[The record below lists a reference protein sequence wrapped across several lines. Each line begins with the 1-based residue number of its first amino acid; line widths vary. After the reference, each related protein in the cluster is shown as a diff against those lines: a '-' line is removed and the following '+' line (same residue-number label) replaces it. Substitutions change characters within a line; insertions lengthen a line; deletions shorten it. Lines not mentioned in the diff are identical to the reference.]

1 MASQYDESEF
11 VDTDYQAAK
20 STATSPA
27 ERAFSAVGRGPT
39 RAELDSKVGDTQQ
52 RLAELKRAQEELE
65 RERAGLEEARRRQ
78 SELHTGREEMLHHL
92 TRGQQLLTEAE
103 FAARRDSE
111 QMAKTLAA
119 LNESLLKLQGI
130 QENDW
135 SKENWN
141 IELTRA
147 LTIIENARME
157 WNSARLKWPLLD
169 STSTPAKAGPPSAPA
184 GQAAPQLLAALD
196 FFQLCKLGLAL
207 TWPLLVLGSI
217 VIVIL
222 VLHR

>member
-11 VDTDYQAAK
+11 VDTEYQAAK
-20 STATSPA
+20 SATAAPA
-27 ERAFSAVGRGPT
+27 GPAYSAAGRGPT

-92 TRGQQLLTEAE
+92 ARGLQLLTEAE
-103 FAARRDSE
+103 FAARRESE
-111 QMAKTLAA
+111 QMTKTLAA
-119 LNESLLKLQGI
+119 LNESLTKLQGI
-130 QENDW
+130 QEEGW

-141 IELTRA
+141 LELTRA

-169 STSTPAKAGPPSAPA
+169 SAKTPEDGAASASAGQSAPE
-184 GQAAPQLLAALD
+184 QLASLN

-207 TWPLLVLGSI
+207 TWPLLVLGS
-217 VIVIL
+217 VVVVVL
-222 VLHR
+222 VLRR